1 MSNPAHDQFA
11 ASLRGDRTLRP
22 RDSKGRTAKVGTDG
36 GAEASVHPVASA
48 SASENVPPVVQ
59 PQVVVEQRPTIDAQ
73 ELIQSIPS
81 SHSSESV
88 VSMPGSYQAEVLAEP
103 VVEVSARRSDSH
115 DSFGSLNNFVDVIRA
130 EQVTLR
136 AEQAAFETDVKA
148 QLADLA
154 KVMRRQDE
162 MVLAMEARQIK
173 RLDEMFELLQLSV
186 ARSSATAGA
195 NATPNTVFRT
205 PYVSNQGP
213 KATSVASSSL
223 TPSRSEPVKK
233 VKIEGALADSAASR
247 IKSAK
252 AKGKSTA
259 QVVEVDKEHD
269 DMPPLDDE
277 SEVDDSDAEV
287 DDYRPDLDSG
297 SSSENEE
304 KRARTE
310 MPREAPSPR
319 KGSNVIATRPSTPP
333 RPAVLAT
340 AATTGVDSSLIAGL
354 RKAIPDY
361 YGNLT
366 KPAELDDFLEATDR
380 YWRRGQLP
388 GDMVVDAIIGKLKGN
403 AHTWWIGLKQEGNQ
417 PTDWAIMREMMRPA
431 FTAKNLDAA
440 LRARLW
446 NITQRK
452 SVQEYIDAFQRVAV
466 QIPEL
471 QDAEAS
477 AAFQRG
483 LRAEIIEH
491 MDMYDLVGRPLSC
504 TALKKA
510 ALDRELQWKAAR
522 LQKGGPSGGVH
533 HINGGGDS
541 SSNGKKKKQQRKP
554 PGRSSPNKKGGRPHC
569 GACGKDGHDEDH
581 CYEIIGTPSE
591 RAAKKKAL
599 QAKRGADGRSK
610 ERRSPKSA
618 PGATKSDTED
628 EATVQLIL
636 HTDARSVHAVMLDSG
651 AQLSVVHEQLLLD
664 DYKTVEFTGKITA
677 ANGTTLTI
685 VGSGS
690 ITIRDHV
697 DSNKWIT
704 WHNVYHCT
712 NIHRNVLAV
721 TPLLD
726 MDMVVKLGGANPGI
740 FDADNDRVLSL
751 EAYKGLTFL
760 KGFVH
765 TASEVLVVEVDRSLT
780 DFSASGNGKTATSE
794 NYGIAAL
801 ATLEKRLSEPLLI
814 NSH

>member
-1 MSNPAHDQFA
+1 MSDPTHDQFA
-11 ASLRGDRTLRP
+11 ASLRGERTLRP
-22 RDSKGRTAKVGTDG
+22 RDSKGRAAKVGTDG
-36 GAEASVHPVASA
+36 GAEASVHTVALA
-48 SASENVPPVVQ
+48 SGSEIVPPVVQ
-59 PQVVVEQRPTIDAQ
+59 PQVVIEKRPTVDAQ
-73 ELIQSIPS
+73 ESISSIPS

-88 VSMPGSYQAEVLAEP
+88 ISMPGSYQAEVTVEP
-103 VVEVSARRSDSH
+103 VVEASGSRSDLH
-115 DSFGSLNNFVDVIRA
+115 DSFGSLTNSVDVIRA

-136 AEQAAFETDVKA
+136 AEQAAFEVDIKA

-154 KVMRRQDE
+154 RVIKRQDE
-162 MVLAMEARQIK
+162 TVLAMEARQNK
-173 RLDEMFELLQLSV
+173 RLDEMVELLKLSV
-186 ARSSATAGA
+186 AKSNATTRASV
-195 NATPNTVFRT
+195 TPNTAFHT
-205 PYVSNQGP
+205 PYVSNQEP
-213 KATSVASSSL
+213 KSTGVASSSF

-233 VKIEGALADSAASR
+233 VKLETAIASVV
-247 IKSAK
+247 KSAK
-252 AKGKSTA
+252 AKGKMTA
-259 QVVEVDKEHD
+259 SGSHPAEDYD
-269 DMPPLDDE
+269 DLPPLADDNG
-277 SEVDDSDAEV
+277 VDYPDAEA
-287 DDYRPDLDSG
+287 DDYRPELDPS
-297 SSSENEE
+297 SSSEDEE
-304 KRARTE
+304 EPVRTE
-310 MPREAPSPR
+310 MAREAPSSR
-319 KGSNVIATRPSTPP
+319 RYATVVATSPSTPL

-361 YGNLT
+361 YGNLS

-417 PTDWAIMREMMRPA
+417 PTDWAVMRELMRPA

-466 QIPEL
+466 QIPGL

-477 AAFQRG
+477 AAFQKG
-483 LRAEIIEH
+483 LRAEILEH
-491 MDMYDLVGRPLSC
+491 MDMYDLAGRPLGC

-522 LQKGGPSGGVH
+522 LQKTGPSGGVN
-533 HINGGGDS
+533 HIHSGGDS
-541 SSNGKKKKQQRKP
+541 SSNGKKKKQQKRP
-554 PGRSSPNKKGGRPHC
+554 PGQSSPKKRGGKLHC
-569 GACGKDGHDEDH
+569 AACGRDGHDEDH

-591 RAAKKKAL
+591 RAAKKRAL
-599 QAKRGADGRSK
+599 QAKRGADGKSK
-610 ERRSPKSA
+610 DKKSPKSA
-618 PGATKSDTED
+618 PEAAKSDTDD
-628 EATVQLIL
+628 EAIVQLIL

-651 AQLSVVHEQLLLD
+651 AQISVVHERLLLD
-664 DYKTVEFTGKITA
+664 NYKAVTFTGKITA

-690 ITIRDHV
+690 VTIRDHV
-697 DSNKWIT
+697 DPNKWIMWT
-704 WHNVYHCT
+704 NVYHCT
-712 NIHRNVLAV
+712 NINRNVLAV

-726 MDMVVKLGGANPGI
+726 MDMVIKLGGANPGI
-740 FDADNDRVLSL
+740 FDADNDRVLSV

-765 TASEVLVVEVDRSLT
+765 TDSEVLVVEVDRSLT
-780 DFSASGNGKTATSE
+780 DFSASGNEKTATSE
-794 NYGIAAL
+794 NYGIVDL
-801 ATLEKRLSEPLLI
+801 ATLEKRLSAQLLI
-814 NSH
+814 DSH